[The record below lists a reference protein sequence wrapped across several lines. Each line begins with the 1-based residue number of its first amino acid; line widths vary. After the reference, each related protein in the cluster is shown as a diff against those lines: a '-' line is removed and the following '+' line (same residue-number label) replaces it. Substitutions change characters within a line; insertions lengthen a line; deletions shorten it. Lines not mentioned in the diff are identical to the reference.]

1 MSFTF
6 NNFIVLLI
14 SSVDV
19 LSSCNINF
27 NNLFC
32 VTCIMLI
39 ILAGQFPYTS
49 IPYLILEYMNAWYS
63 SLANVFVI
71 LYLIL
76 LKIPKY
82 LISALPKHST
92 CSLNRKVS
100 SGVKSKY
107 WNDLT
112 LLIVISLVTIPSVS
126 FVIGL
131 FVAWNKMKLVLSQFI
146 VNLFLT
152 HHKYNSLNFDT
163 KFAIRLFQFS
173 SYMNRAVSSANSLI
187 QYCPT
192 ARYI

>member
-6 NNFIVLLI
+6 NIFIVLWI
-14 SSVDV
+14 STVGV
-19 LSSCNINF
+19 LLSLCNIHF

-32 VTCIMLI
+32 VTCIVLI
-39 ILAGQFPYTS
+39 FLAEQLPYTS
-49 IPYLILEYMNAWYS
+49 IPYLILEYMNAWYD
-63 SLANVFVI
+63 SLANLFVT

-82 LISALPKHST
+82 LISDLPKHYT

-100 SGVKSKY
+100 SRVKPKY

-112 LLIVISLVTIPSVS
+112 LLIVISLVTIPSIC
-126 FVIGL
+126 FGIGL
-131 FVAWNKMKLVLSQFI
+131 FVAWNSMKLFLSQFI

-152 HHKYNSLNFDT
+152 HHKYNSLKFDT
-163 KFAIRLFQFS
+163 TFAIRLFKFS

-187 QYCPT
+187 
-192 ARYI
+192 